1 MRQMR
6 QLRLLLCVLPAV
18 SVITGPAS
26 AEKTGPLV
34 GQSEEVYTLAG
45 DNTEIRGLAVKDRSS
60 PVPEL
65 LVLDASG
72 KIFVYRLRQDREKRT
87 GEPRLTSVIELPK
100 TEDGHPLTSP
110 RGLAFAT
117 EGGQCVVYFLN
128 WSTAAA
134 DFKSQLWRFNLDLRT
149 STFVDLS
156 LYGFRIG
163 DRELLDVARDG
174 ENILVSF
181 DASGYTAHDLRVQRG
196 IVQLK
201 WNRPDSE
208 KPEFVRHLPDAGTAP
223 SRGLACMELDGA
235 KYLWATVENDYLY
248 CADALSGRGLFHFD
262 RPRSAEASE
271 SCWGL
276 CFGAGALWVSENV
289 AGPDRVHRVNVTKNL
304 DAFFEGTRVLRHLT
318 MTIETEPEGDCGD
331 PGKVYHN
338 YSRPYAC
345 EQLHN
350 QGVWAETESVVDISA
365 VANATVKNFTQD
377 PAGDASSRQYM
388 SSVEY
393 AAAPARKYSSKYE
406 IDLWTNPY
414 RKFVYPHRANRNLDA
429 MKGTDYLADDPD
441 LFNLSDTKTYD
452 AFFERVKAHILKKYG
467 LEADLENP
475 YWAARSALEYIQDN
489 YYYPNRAK
497 RKPAAVDYRRKHYD
511 ANPGNLKIELSNRDY
526 DKSQIIACS
535 GTSVMLAGAMRHL
548 GIPARWFGTGTQF
561 KPEDW
566 DTNGNG
572 LLDEDETARCSNG
585 HRYTQVWLGSNYGW
599 ICFDATPSKPDFNDY
614 DPPPP
619 IQPQLRY
626 MQRAAAGHR
635 LDNRI
640 VFNVGSTLIR
650 PLYRAFEYDAELA
663 VDNNCGGDQRYNIQG
678 QFDKPEAWKLA
689 GHRIYVKT
697 ICFIKDVSVSG
708 PKDKTRV
715 TWKLK
720 GEWNKDPRATV
731 SVFLSQLDPLTNKSR
746 DIATLAKAIPH
757 ASGEALVDLSS
768 YHGKLYRIT
777 IRKDGDPETGG
788 QSETF
793 DIE

>member
-1 MRQMR
+1 MR
-6 QLRLLLCVLPAV
+6 LFRLLLCVLPAV
-18 SVITGPAS
+18 SVMAGPAT
-26 AEKTGPLV
+26 AEKTGPPV
-34 GQSEEVYTLAG
+34 GQSEKVYTLARE
-45 DNTEIRGLAVKDRSS
+45 NTEIRGLAVNDRSS

-65 LVLDASG
+65 LVLDASR
-72 KIFVYRLRQDREKRT
+72 KLFVYRLLQDREKST
-87 GEPRLTSVIELPK
+87 GELTLASVVELPG

-117 EGGQCVVYFLN
+117 EGGQRVVYFLN
-128 WSTAAA
+128 WSTAAE
-134 DFKSQLWRFNLDLRT
+134 DFKSQLWRFNLDLRS

-174 ENILVSF
+174 ENIFVCF
-181 DASGYTAHDLRVQRG
+181 DASGYTARDLRVQRG

-201 WNRPDSE
+201 WHPPDSE
-208 KPEFVRHLPDAGTAP
+208 KPEFFRHLPDAGTAP

-235 KYLWATVENDYLY
+235 RYFWATIENDYVY
-248 CADALSGRGLFHFD
+248 CADALSGRGLFHFE
-262 RPRSAEASE
+262 RPKSAEQSD

-276 CFGAGALWVSENV
+276 CFGADSLWVSESV

-304 DAFFEGTRVLRHLT
+304 DASREGTRVLRHLT
-318 MTIETEPEGDCGD
+318 MTIETEPEGDCDD

-338 YSRPYAC
+338 YSRPYAS

-350 QGVWAETESVVDISA
+350 QGVWAETESVVDVSG
-365 VANATVKNFTQD
+365 VANATVKNVTLD
-377 PAGDASSRQYM
+377 PGGDVSSRQYM
-388 SSVEY
+388 STVEY
-393 AAAPARKYSSKYE
+393 TAAPARQYSSRYE

-414 RKFVYPHRANRNLDA
+414 RKFVYPHRVNRNVDA
-429 MKGTDYLADDPD
+429 LAGTDYLADDPD

-452 AFFERVKAHILKKYG
+452 AFFERVKAHILRKYG
-467 LEADLENP
+467 VEADLKHP
-475 YWAARSALEYIQDN
+475 YWAARCAVEYIQDT

-548 GIPARWFGTGTQF
+548 GIPARWLGTGTQF
-561 KPEDW
+561 KAVEW

-572 LLDEDETARCSNG
+572 LLDEEETARCSSG
-585 HRYTQVWLGSNYGW
+585 HRYTQVWLGSHYGW
-599 ICFDATPSKPDFNDY
+599 ICFDGTPSKPDFNDY

-619 IQPQLRY
+619 LQPQLRF

-635 LDNRI
+635 VDNRI

-650 PLYRAFEYDAELA
+650 QLYRDFEYDEELA
-663 VDNNCGGDQRYNIQG
+663 VDNNCGGDQRYNLQG
-678 QFDKPEAWKLA
+678 RFEKPELWKLA
-689 GHRIYVKT
+689 GQRIYVKC
-697 ICFIKDVSVSG
+697 ICYVENVLISG

-720 GEWNKDPRATV
+720 GQWDKDPGATV
-731 SVFLSQLDPLTNKSR
+731 SVFLSQLDPQTNESR

-757 ASGEALVDLSS
+757 DAGETLVDISS
-768 YHGKLYRIT
+768 YNGKLYRIT
-777 IRKDGDPETGG
+777 IRKDGDPQTGG